1 MRSRYSAYVLQL
13 EDYLRKTWDPSTLP
27 DEPIFEEDKPT
38 KWVELKIKNTSIAP
52 DGLSGTVEF
61 IAIFKVNGKA
71 HRMHEISQF
80 VKENGSWLYVD
91 GEFPDIK

>member
-13 EDYLRKTWDPSTLP
+13 EDYLRKTWDPGTLP
-27 DEPIFEEDKPT
+27 DEPIFEEDKLT
-38 KWVELKIKNTSIAP
+38 QWVELKIKNTSIAT

-80 VKENGSWLYVD
+80 VKQDGSWLYVD